1 MPEGDDTP
9 MRPYILIVAALLLL
23 PTAVIIADAEDGDGA
38 LSPRYDVYFNKA
50 GVAMQSVRYVE
61 DVEIPKVDGV
71 QFWVVAD
78 YLRHDPDTGFAIV
91 KVSEV
96 WKYWSAHHD
105 LTEDIKLQ
113 PVEGPYIL
121 VDDLDDG
128 PDLAPVA
135 YGAVGG
141 VLGAI
146 LVLIVGVWRGY
157 IAPFKSRQ
165 A

>member
-1 MPEGDDTP
+1 

-23 PTAVIIADAEDGDGA
+23 PTAVIIADAEDGDGS
-38 LSPRYDVYFNKA
+38 LSPRYKVEFNKQ
-50 GVAMQSVRYVE
+50 GVATQSVRYIE

-71 QFWVVAD
+71 LFWVVTD
-78 YLRHDPDTGFAIV
+78 FLWHDSDTGFALV

-121 VDDLDDG
+121 VDDLADDG
-128 PDLAPVA
+128 TDLAPVA

-141 VLGAI
+141 VLGAL